1 MAGMEHGEMVAQV
14 MLKPNCGLENT
25 RASLVVRRVAPL
37 CDLVSCHPCAVKSD
51 RGTIPYLRDHGLFI
65 RFTSQVPEQVIA
77 AIRGA
82 FFVDRCTLV
91 EDPDAIPPFDA
102 LAASDDEGTAGGS
115 DQVSGFAHRDARSKR
130 DDELSGLIAR
140 FEEMGRALRAHAE
153 SLPGDRT
160 LNDIAFSHA
169 QAVDNLRA
177 AVALSRIEPFDRIAP
192 SLHKLVEDYSRQ
204 FNIPVDLELAEG
216 HMDLDR
222 SVLESVEE
230 TLKRALRSCIRDGIE
245 SVDKRLALGK
255 PARATIRVR
264 MENEGSEIVCRI
276 EHDGVPFVASYVG
289 DMAAKHGLLT
299 RPLHTYSED
308 EIGAFLLLPR
318 FIPPGMGDKGN
329 AFAEFNEIGS
339 LLQHAGG
346 RGEVRNTERGT
357 MEIVLCFP
365 VPFTM
370 MEAALVRAGNM
381 RFLLP
386 AQQIR
391 RFEAFDPSRIERADG
406 APHPPGTP
414 SAAWCVEQDG
424 GRCKLLNQL
433 AEPSPLDAEQPAYLV
448 LLEALG
454 EKCALAADAV
464 EGYEQISILPLPP
477 LLDRR
482 ETRALGCIGYA
493 MLEDGSPCIV
503 LSVRRLLGAA
513 AESGGGHA

>member
-1 MAGMEHGEMVAQV
+1 
-14 MLKPNCGLENT
+14 
-25 RASLVVRRVAPL
+25 
-37 CDLVSCHPCAVKSD
+37 
-51 RGTIPYLRDHGLFI
+51 
-65 RFTSQVPEQVIA
+65 
-77 AIRGA
+77 
-82 FFVDRCTLV
+82 
-91 EDPDAIPPFDA
+91 
-102 LAASDDEGTAGGS
+102 
-115 DQVSGFAHRDARSKR
+115 
-130 DDELSGLIAR
+130 
-140 FEEMGRALRAHAE
+140 
-153 SLPGDRT
+153 
-160 LNDIAFSHA
+160 
-169 QAVDNLRA
+169 
-177 AVALSRIEPFDRIAP
+177 
-192 SLHKLVEDYSRQ
+192 
-204 FNIPVDLELAEG
+204 
-216 HMDLDR
+216 MDLDR

-318 FIPPGMGDKGN
+318 FIPPGMGEKGN

-370 MEAALVRAGNM
+370 MEAALVRAGDV

-391 RFEAFDPSRIERADG
+391 RFEAFDSSRIERADG
-406 APHPPGTP
+406 VPHPPGTA
-414 SAAWCVEQDG
+414 STAWCVEQDG
-424 GRCKLLNQL
+424 TRCKLLNQL
-433 AEPSPLDAEQPAYLV
+433 AEPSPLDAAHPAYLV

-464 EGYEQISILPLPP
+464 EGYEQISILPLPA

-503 LSVRRLLGAA
+503 LSVRRLLRAA
-513 AESGGGHA
+513 TESGGGRA

>member
-1 MAGMEHGEMVAQV
+1 MERGEMVAHG
-14 MLKPNCGLENT
+14 MLKPNGGLENT

-37 CDLVSCHPCAVKSD
+37 CDSVSCHPCAVKSD
-51 RGTIPYLRDHGLFI
+51 RATIPYLRDHGLFI

-91 EDPDAIPPFDA
+91 EEPDAIPPFDA
-102 LAASDDEGTAGGS
+102 LAATEDGEDPVGRSDRA
-115 DQVSGFAHRDARSKR
+115 SGFAHRDARSER

-140 FEEMGRALRAHAE
+140 FEEMGRALRARAE
-153 SLPGDRT
+153 SLPGDRA

-169 QAVDNLRA
+169 QAVDDLRA
-177 AVALSRIEPFDRIAP
+177 TVALSRIEPFDRIAP

-204 FNIPVDLELAEG
+204 FNVPVDLELAEG

-318 FIPPGMGDKGN
+318 FIPPGMGEKGN

-370 MEAALVRAGNM
+370 MEAALVRAGDV

-391 RFEAFDPSRIERADG
+391 RFEAFDSSRIERADG
-406 APHPPGTP
+406 VPHPPGTA
-414 SAAWCVEQDG
+414 STAWCVEQDG
-424 GRCKLLNQL
+424 TRCKLLNQL
-433 AEPSPLDAEQPAYLV
+433 AEPSPLDAARPAYLV

-464 EGYEQISILPLPP
+464 EGYEQISILPLPA

-503 LSVRRLLGAA
+503 LSVRRLLRAA
-513 AESGGGHA
+513 TESGGGRA